1 MSPSTDAPSSAAV
14 ALSEPRSGAR
24 LARARHVQR
33 LLVFD
38 LLGMGLAFIAAWF
51 LRLKIPS
58 ETLYLPLSIYAPVAI
73 LLATVILAL
82 MVKARMYSATAGRTV
97 SAEVFEIATQGTLAI
112 ALFIAAAFWFRDLTL
127 SRLLVGLTWI
137 LLLASLIAGRL
148 LARALRN
155 AELRQ
160 GIGTRRLLLLG
171 AAGDDQMLGDALSME
186 QKRGQ
191 VLVERRPLDPEQVPL
206 MLATGNIDEL
216 IVHGAE
222 VPADQIFLWGGLA
235 AKAGIALKVIPPGA
249 TLAALPVTLD
259 PSTGVPLLEIGR
271 GLLDPAAQL
280 GKRLLDIVLALIA
293 LPFALLIGLPVALL
307 IAITSPGAPVLF
319 SHTRLGRGG
328 VFIKILKFRTMVPN
342 AEAVLEANPELR
354 TKFEA
359 EYKLD
364 DDPRQTPLGRALR
377 KSSLDELP
385 QLWNILRAEMSFV
398 GPRPIVP
405 PELAKYGPY
414 RDLLLAVPPGLTGMW
429 QVSGRSSVSYDERV
443 QLDMLYIERWSII
456 LDLKILALTIPAVLS
471 RRGAG

>member
-1 MSPSTDAPSSAAV
+1 MAV
-14 ALSEPRSGAR
+14 AF
-24 LARARHVQR
+24 V
-33 LLVFD
+33 
-38 LLGMGLAFIAAWF
+38 AAWY
-51 LRLKIPS
+51 LRLRIPS
-58 ETLYLPLSIYAPVAI
+58 ETLYLPPDIYVPVAI
-73 LLATVILAL
+73 LLAIVILAL
-82 MVKARMYSATAGRTV
+82 MVKARMYSSVTERSA
-97 SAEVFEIATQGTLAI
+97 SAEAFETTTQVTLAI
-112 ALFIAAAFWFRDLTL
+112 ALFLAAAFWFRDLTL
-127 SRLLVGLTWI
+127 SRLLVGLTWV

-148 LARALRN
+148 LARGMRE

-171 AAGDDQMLGDALSME
+171 AAGDDQMLGEAIANE
-186 QKRGQ
+186 QRRGLVQ
-191 VLVERRPLDPEQVPL
+191 VDRRPLDADAVPSL
-206 MLATGNIDEL
+206 LDAGTIDEL

-222 VPADQIFLWGGLA
+222 VPAEQIFLWGGLA

-280 GKRLLDIVLALIA
+280 GKRLLDIVLGLIA
-293 LPFALLIGLPVALL
+293 LPFALLLGLPVALL

-319 SHTRLGRGG
+319 RHARLGRGG
-328 VFIKILKFRTMVPN
+328 QLIKILKFRTMVPN
-342 AEAVLEANPELR
+342 AEKVLEENPDLKAR
-354 TKFEA
+354 FEA

-364 DDPRQTPLGRALR
+364 DDPRQTPLGRILR
-377 KSSLDELP
+377 KTSLDELP
-385 QLWNILRAEMSFV
+385 QLWNILLGEMSFV

-429 QVSGRSSVSYDERV
+429 QVSGRSAVTYDERV

-456 LDLKILALTIPAVLS
+456 LDLKILILTIPAVLS